1 MPGPVALKY
10 RAFLSYAHA
19 DASWAIWLHR
29 RLERFRIA
37 KDLAGRETAMG
48 PVPRS
53 LRPVFRDREDFIG
66 GHTLAEETIAA
77 LDQSAALIVLCSPAA
92 ATRPAVN
99 EEGRLFRSRH
109 PDRPVIPVII
119 DGKTPENFPPA
130 LSYEIAADGTI
141 TDRPVTI
148 LGPDLREEGDGRSL
162 GLSKVVA
169 GLTGV
174 DTDEIVRRAERDQRR
189 RLRNW
194 VAGLSAVIFALAGLA
209 AWAELN
215 RREAERNFLAAK
227 SDADRIVMS
236 LATRLRNTQGVPL
249 DISKGI
255 LDEATKVYDT
265 LGQFS
270 GRDRSEVLVSRS
282 FLLHELI
289 DTYAALGDLPA
300 RERAI
305 TSRSWPS

>member
-66 GHTLAEETIAA
+66 GHTLAEATIAA

-119 DGKTPENFPPA
+119 DGKTPEIF
-130 LSYEIAADGTI
+130 
-141 TDRPVTI
+141 
-148 LGPDLREEGDGRSL
+148 
-162 GLSKVVA
+162 
-169 GLTGV
+169 
-174 DTDEIVRRAERDQRR
+174 RR
-189 RLRNW
+189 R
-194 VAGLSAVIFALAGLA
+194 
-209 AWAELN
+209 
-215 RREAERNFLAAK
+215 
-227 SDADRIVMS
+227 
-236 LATRLRNTQGVPL
+236 
-249 DISKGI
+249 
-255 LDEATKVYDT
+255 
-265 LGQFS
+265 
-270 GRDRSEVLVSRS
+270 
-282 FLLHELI
+282 
-289 DTYAALGDLPA
+289 
-300 RERAI
+300 
-305 TSRSWPS
+305 